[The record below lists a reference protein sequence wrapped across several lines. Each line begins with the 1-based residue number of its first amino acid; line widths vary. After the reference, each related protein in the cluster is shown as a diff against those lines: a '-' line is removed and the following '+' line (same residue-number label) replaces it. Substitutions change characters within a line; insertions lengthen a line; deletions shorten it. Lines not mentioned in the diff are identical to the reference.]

1 MIRRLLKDP
10 RYAFVRFIF
19 VGGLNTVFGYS
30 VYTLLYLIGL
40 TPHPALIGAFCVG
53 VIWNYFTHAR
63 LVFATRGF
71 RRMPPYVL
79 AYVGLYFLNAA
90 GLEALLGAGVS
101 PVIAQ
106 GMLVLPAAAL
116 AFIVIGRVLTGRFP
130 WQRAPDPV
138 ARIQSSG
145 SSLQ

>member
-1 MIRRLLKDP
+1 MIRRLISDP

-30 VYTLLYLIGL
+30 VYTTLYLLGL
-40 TPHPALIGAFCVG
+40 TPHRALIGAFCVG

-63 LVFATRGF
+63 LVFATKGF
-71 RRMPPYVL
+71 RRMPPYIL

-116 AFIVIGRVLTGRFP
+116 AFVVIGRVLTGRFP
-130 WQRAPDPV
+130 WQRPPAG
-138 ARIQSSG
+138 AAALHSSG
-145 SSLQ
+145 SSPQ